1 MRSTKQD
8 DHEVHERV
16 MRLTQRLV
24 AEADKF
30 NSAFVDRHRMHPTD
44 VNALIRVRVGREQG
58 ESTTAGWLGVALG
71 LTSGAVTAVVD
82 RLERSG
88 HLRRVRDQ
96 HDRRRVILENSPGGQ
111 HLVDQYF
118 APIRQRSEEV
128 MDRFTSAELE
138 VVSRFLGATAAAMA
152 AQRESLI
159 TEQHGGMTAGAQAV
173 VPRSN

>member
-1 MRSTKQD
+1 MRSTGQHDQD
-8 DHEVHERV
+8 AHERV

-30 NSAFVDRHRMHPTD
+30 NHAFVDLHRMHPTD

-58 ESTTAGWLGVALG
+58 ESTTAGWLGAALG

-111 HLVDQYF
+111 RLVDQYF
-118 APIRQRSEEV
+118 APIRRRSDEV
-128 MDRFTSAELE
+128 MDQFSSAELE
-138 VVSRFLGATAAAMA
+138 VVSRYLADTGAAMA
-152 AQRESLI
+152 AERALLI
-159 TEQHGGMTAGAQAV
+159 TKRRPDANSD
-173 VPRSN
+173 R

>member
-1 MRSTKQD
+1 
-8 DHEVHERV
+8 

-30 NSAFVDRHRMHPTD
+30 NSAFVDVHRMHSTD

-58 ESTTAGWLGVALG
+58 QSTTAGWLGEALG

-96 HDRRRVILENSPGGQ
+96 NDRRRVILENSPDGQ
-111 HLVDQYF
+111 RLAEQYF
-118 APIRQRSEEV
+118 APIRRQSDEV
-128 MDRFTSAELE
+128 MAQFTSTELE
-138 VVSRFLGATAAAMA
+138 IVSRYLAATGTAMA
-152 AQRESLI
+152 VQRELLI
-159 TEQHGGMTAGAQAV
+159 TKDRRDPNAD
-173 VPRSN
+173 S